1 MILEHQGD
9 LSAFRSAVRKWLEVA
24 VPPYWQNK
32 IANATHDQF
41 YEFQKWWFQQRQQ
54 VGLAIPHWPL
64 EYGGANLGLKHQVI
78 VAEEF
83 ARANAPSSDMYT
95 ISLIHV
101 PATLIA
107 WGTDEQKTRY
117 LAGVSRGDVWCQGFS
132 EPNAGSDLASL
143 KTRAVRDDDCYV
155 VNGQKTWSTNS
166 MYSDFCI
173 LLART
178 DLGVRKHAGITYFIM
193 DMRSPGV
200 EVRPIR
206 QPNGRSEF
214 GEIFLTDVKIPLEN
228 RVGPENQGW
237 SVTQSTLTSER
248 GVLAFES
255 IERLHFTFERLFR
268 DALEVQ
274 PAWLGDDELRRE
286 FMVLFAE
293 LQASRRMVR
302 AVLGGHDPSNP
313 TLDLLPTIIKL
324 FRTTWRQRFS
334 NFLVKLGGL
343 GGQEFILAA
352 DNTST
357 LGMYNF
363 ITSFAYTIS
372 GGTNEIM
379 RNIIAE
385 RGLGLPR

>member
-1 MILEHQGD
+1 
-9 LSAFRSAVRKWLEVA
+9 
-24 VPPYWQNK
+24 
-32 IANATHDQF
+32 
-41 YEFQKWWFQQRQQ
+41 
-54 VGLAIPHWPL
+54 
-64 EYGGANLGLKHQVI
+64 
-78 VAEEF
+78 
-83 ARANAPSSDMYT
+83 
-95 ISLIHV
+95 
-101 PATLIA
+101 
-107 WGTDEQKTRY
+107 
-117 LAGVSRGDVWCQGFS
+117 
-132 EPNAGSDLASL
+132 
-143 KTRAVRDDDCYV
+143 
-155 VNGQKTWSTNS
+155 

-178 DLGVRKHAGITYFIM
+178 DPGVRKHAGITYFIM

-214 GEIFLTDVKIPLEN
+214 GEIFLTNVKIPLEN

-274 PAWLGDDELRRE
+274 PPWLGDDELRRE

-313 TLDLLPTIIKL
+313 MLDLLPTIIKL

-352 DNTST
+352 DNTSM